1 MLKETSSANLVET
14 RPLFYVV
21 DWLPPDFGAV
31 GQYAVLFATE
41 MAARGRRVELIGL
54 TTGAASVTEERFQS
68 GGSLRTTRLATS
80 SYDKS
85 KNLHRLLWTL
95 RTNLRLI
102 SEVIVNPRSHRAE
115 VLFTGSPPFMLPFS
129 FIAKVV
135 RRAKLTYRITDFFP
149 EVISANLSKPSVLL
163 SVLKRVIWMLRR
175 HVDSFQVLGE
185 DQRQLLLA
193 GGIPPERIIL
203 KRDVSPVVISGDETP
218 AKRPDELGSGL
229 VILYSGNYGVA
240 HDSETV
246 IEGLVKYHSR
256 ICQHPFSLWLNAS
269 GARVDQVEKRLRAQ
283 GIRVAHTS
291 PAPLSE
297 LPSILAA
304 ADVHLITLRPEFAG
318 IVLPSK
324 VYSCISSRRPILFVG
339 PKGSDVHLLCL
350 DSGVHYEQ
358 VDSGDAAGFADALE
372 RLAALL
378 TNSPMHNSQV

>member
-1 MLKETSSANLVET
+1 MPKEVLSAHRVET

-21 DWLPPDFGAV
+21 DWLPPEFGAV

-41 MAARGRRVELIGL
+41 IAATGRRVELIGL
-54 TTGAASVTEERFQS
+54 TSGAASVTEERFQS
-68 GGSLRTTRLATS
+68 GGSLRITRIATS

-85 KNLHRLLWTL
+85 NNLRRLLWTL

-102 SEVIVNPRSHRAE
+102 SEVIVNPRSVRAE

-129 FIAKVV
+129 FIAKVI

-149 EVISANLSKPSVLL
+149 EVIAANSPQRSVFLSILTHA
-163 SVLKRVIWMLRR
+163 IWMLRR
-175 HVDSFQVLGE
+175 RVDSFQVLGE
-185 DQRQLLLA
+185 DQRRLLLA
-193 GGIPPERIIL
+193 GGIPSERIIM
-203 KRDVSPVVISGDETP
+203 KRDVSPVVISGDERP

-240 HDSETV
+240 HDCNTV
-246 IEGLVKYHSR
+246 IEGLVKYHNR
-256 ICQHPFSLWLNAS
+256 MPKRPFSLWLNAS
-269 GARVDQVEKRLRAQ
+269 GARVDQVKNSLREN
-283 GIRVAHTS
+283 GIPVAHTY

-324 VYSCISSRRPILFVG
+324 VYSCISSRRPVLFVG
-339 PKGSDVHLLCL
+339 PKSSDVHLLCL
-350 DSGVHYEQ
+350 DSGVPYEQ
-358 VDSGDAAGFADALE
+358 VDPGDAVGFADSLE
-372 RLAALL
+372 RLAAFL
-378 TNSPMHNSQV
+378 TNSHSANLHV

>member
-1 MLKETSSANLVET
+1 MLKETLSANLVET

-41 MAARGRRVELIGL
+41 IAASGRRVELIGL
-54 TTGAASVTEERFQS
+54 TSGSASVTEERFQS
-68 GGSLRTTRLATS
+68 GGSLRITRIAAS

-102 SEVIVNPRSHRAE
+102 SEVIVNPRSQRAE

-129 FIAKVV
+129 FIAKVF
-135 RRAKLTYRITDFFP
+135 RQAKLIYRITDFFP
-149 EVISANLSKPSVLL
+149 EVISANSSKPSVFLT
-163 SVLKRVIWMLRR
+163 VLKRIIWMLRR

-185 DQRQLLLA
+185 DQRKLLLA
-193 GGIPPERIIL
+193 GGIQPARIIM
-203 KRDVSPVVISGDETP
+203 KRDVSPVVISGDERP
-218 AKRPDELGSGL
+218 AKRPDELGSDL

-246 IEGLVKYHSR
+246 IEGLIKFHSR
-256 ICQHPFSLWLNAS
+256 PPKHPFSLWLNAS

-283 GIRVAHTS
+283 RIRVARTS

-297 LPSILAA
+297 LPAILAA
-304 ADVHLITLRPEFAG
+304 ADVHLITLRPEFVG

-324 VYSCISSRRPILFVG
+324 VYSCISSRRPVLFVG
-339 PKGSDVHLLCL
+339 PKSSDVHSLCL
-350 DSGVHYEQ
+350 DSGVLYEQ
-358 VDSGDAAGFADALE
+358 VDSGDAVGFADSLE

-378 TNSPMHNSQV
+378 TNSPMRNSQV

>member
-1 MLKETSSANLVET
+1 MLKGTSSANLVET

-41 MAARGRRVELIGL
+41 IAASGRRVELIGL
-54 TTGAASVTEERFQS
+54 TSGAESITEERFQT
-68 GGSLRTTRLATS
+68 GGSLRITRIATS

-85 KNLHRLLWTL
+85 NNLHRLLWTL

-102 SEVIVNPRSHRAE
+102 SEVIVNPRSLRAE
-115 VLFTGSPPFMLPFS
+115 LLFTGSPPFMLPFS
-129 FIAKVV
+129 FVAKMF

-149 EVISANLSKPSVLL
+149 EVISANSSKPSVFL
-163 SVLKRVIWMLRR
+163 SILQRVIWILRR
-175 HVDSFQVLGE
+175 QVDSFQVLGE
-185 DQRQLLLA
+185 DQRRLLLA
-193 GGIPPERIIL
+193 GGISPERIIM
-203 KRDVSPVVISGDETP
+203 KRDVSPVVISGDEKP

-246 IEGLVKYHSR
+246 IEGLLKYHSR
-256 ICQHPFSLWLNAS
+256 VHKHSFSLWLNAS

-283 GIRVAHTS
+283 RIRVARTS
-291 PAPLSE
+291 PASLSE
-297 LPSILAA
+297 LPAILAA
-304 ADVHLITLRPEFAG
+304 ADVHLITLRPEFVG

-324 VYSCISSRRPILFVG
+324 VYSCIASRRPVLFVG
-339 PKGSDVHLLCL
+339 PKSSDVHSLCL
-350 DSGVHYEQ
+350 DSGVLYEQ
-358 VDSGDAAGFADALE
+358 VDSGDAVGFADSLE

-378 TNSPMHNSQV
+378 TNSPMRNPQV

>member
-1 MLKETSSANLVET
+1 MLKETSSANPVET
-14 RPLFYVV
+14 RPLFYIV

-41 MAARGRRVELIGL
+41 IAASGRRVELIGL
-54 TTGAASVTEERFQS
+54 TSGSARVTEEQFHG
-68 GGSLRTTRLATS
+68 GGSLRTTRIATS

-102 SEVIVNPRSHRAE
+102 SEVIVNPRSLRAE

-129 FIAKVV
+129 FIAKVF

-149 EVISANLSKPSVLL
+149 EVISANSSKPSLFL
-163 SVLKRVIWMLRR
+163 SILQRVIWMLRR
-175 HVDSFQVLGE
+175 QVDSFQVLGE
-185 DQRQLLLA
+185 DQRRLLLA
-193 GGIPPERIIL
+193 GGIPPERIIM
-203 KRDVSPVVISGDETP
+203 KRDVSPVVISGDERP

-246 IEGLVKYHSR
+246 IEGFIKYHSR
-256 ICQHPFSLWLNAS
+256 SHKHPFSLWLNAS
-269 GARVDQVEKRLRAQ
+269 GARVDQVEKRLHES
-283 GIRVAHTS
+283 GIPVARTS

-304 ADVHLITLRPEFAG
+304 ADVHLITLRPKFVG

-339 PKGSDVHLLCL
+339 PKGSDVHLLCSN
-350 DSGVHYEQ
+350 SGVPYEQ
-358 VDSGDAAGFADALE
+358 IDSGDAVAFADALE
-372 RLAALL
+372 RLAARL
-378 TNSPMHNSQV
+378 TNSPTCNF